1 MKEAEIKSLLSKIS
15 KKDEASFSKLFNAY
29 YPKLV
34 QLALAFVPEIA
45 AAQEIVSDVFYKIL
59 KNPIRLEGVVDFNQ
73 YIFVAV
79 RNQSFTYLN
88 KNKHKTFFDSIDQKE
103 DQILYDHKNP
113 ESSLISDELFSI
125 VDEAIQNLPP
135 KRKAIFL
142 LIKEEGRK
150 YKEIVQEY
158 QQSKDIKIRKIDGT
172 GITALCLT
180 IIISLLL

>member
-1 MKEAEIKSLLSKIS
+1 M
-15 KKDEASFSKLFNAY
+15 
-29 YPKLV
+29 

-150 YKEIVQEY
+150 YKEVAQILNISIKTVELQMTQALKKIRKIVQEY